1 MQRSNKP
8 VGLENSFVDV
18 IFLFRVKK
26 LNNNFF
32 LSKTSIFVSLIL
44 TNKLPIMNC
53 KKLFMPL
60 LTGLFAFFFVLGAQA
75 QTKTVTGK
83 VTDAKDGSPL
93 AGVSVVVKGSNAGTQ
108 TAGDGTYRISVAS
121 NSTLVFSSVG
131 FGSKELA
138 VGSNSAIN
146 VSLAAT
152 NEQLGDVVVVGYGT
166 RKVKDLTGSVAIVT
180 AKDFNKGQI
189 ATPDQLLQGRTPG
202 VLVTPATGEP
212 GAAATINIRGTGS
225 ISGAQEPLYVVDGV
239 PLGQGGTLG
248 SASGVEGGTTPGN
261 PLVFLNPNDIE
272 SITVLKDASAAAI
285 YGSRGANGVILITT
299 KGGRG
304 GRNGSFNLS
313 ANTNVATTAK
323 RYDLMSASE
332 FLLAAKKAN
341 IDGGADPIAAG
352 EAVKGIDNGAVTD
365 WQDEIFRTAIS
376 QNYNLS
382 WGYNVGGTTA
392 RVSGSYDDQ
401 QGIVRNSSL
410 KRMTLRAN
418 ITQMLMKDKLK
429 LELASTYSNTKKQY
443 PPLSNNAGYQGSLLG
458 AALQLNPTNP
468 VRNADG
474 TFFQPGD
481 QRNPVQMLA
490 YFDDRDY
497 INRFL
502 NNLSATY
509 QITKEL
515 SYKAVFGYDQS
526 KTVRT
531 AFADPRLGSNAY
543 GGTVNIFGRDLNN
556 GIQQNGRM
564 TEQQLKNTSV
574 LFEQYL
580 TYDKTFGK
588 HTLNAILGYSNQSFQ
603 SEYEGRVGWGLGLTA
618 VPAAGYDFKK
628 DVGQFR
634 NYANFVPGFDKN
646 TLQSFFTR
654 VNYSY
659 ADKYFL
665 TATLRADGSS
675 KFGANNR
682 YGVFP
687 AFGFKWRAMN
697 EDFIQKALGGILS
710 DLSFRANYGVLGS
723 QDNLGSYAALNLQQK
738 FDPVTGTV
746 TGPGATTRF
755 IQQGNPDLKW
765 EQAATTGFGID
776 LTSKNK
782 RLSATIDYYYTKR
795 TNMLFFAPTPGGFA
809 PSAFWWINLNGS
821 VINKGWELSL
831 NYKLVQ
837 GRKFSWD
844 VNYNMTTVKNTIEGL
859 PTPINTGGVSGQG
872 LTGAFAQTLTN
883 GAPIFS
889 WSVPVFQGFDGNGN
903 ARYANGAANQL
914 VGTALPNF
922 FAGLTNNF
930 TYGNWNLS
938 IFANAVT
945 GFNVYNNTANALF
958 LKGSLRNGRNVTRE
972 VGNGPENPFNPGS
985 VSTRFLEKG
994 DFIRIA
1000 NINLSYA
1007 VNLKKTNVIK
1017 SLSLFA
1023 SGQNLALFTKYSGI
1037 DPEVNVDKNING
1049 IPSRGFDYTQYPR
1062 PRVFTFGANIGF

>member
-1 MQRSNKP
+1 
-8 VGLENSFVDV
+8 
-18 IFLFRVKK
+18 
-26 LNNNFF
+26 
-32 LSKTSIFVSLIL
+32 
-44 TNKLPIMNC
+44 
-53 KKLFMPL
+53 MPL
-60 LTGLFAFFFVLGAQA
+60 LTGLFACFFVVAAHA

-83 VTDAKDGSPL
+83 VSDAKDGSPL
-93 AGVSVVVKGSNAGTQ
+93 AGVSVVVKGSSTGTQ
-108 TAGDGTYRISVAS
+108 TANDGSYRINAAS
-121 NSTLVFSSVG
+121 NATLVFSSVG
-131 FGSKELA
+131 FGSKEVA
-138 VGSNSAIN
+138 VGANSSIN

-152 NEQLGDVVVVGYGT
+152 NDQLGEVVVVGYGT
-166 RKVKDLTGSVAIVT
+166 RKVKDLTGSVANVT
-180 AKDFNKGQI
+180 TKDFNKGQI

-202 VLVTPATGEP
+202 VLVTPSTGEP

-248 SASGVEGGTTPGN
+248 TANGNVLGTSTPKN
-261 PLVFLNPNDIE
+261 PLLFLNPNDIE

-299 KGGRG
+299 KSGRG

-323 RYDLMSASE
+323 RYDLLDASE
-332 FLLAAKKAN
+332 FLQAAKRAN
-341 IDGGADPIAAG
+341 IAGGADPLFAS
-352 EAVKGIDNGAVTD
+352 ESVKNLDNGAVTD
-365 WQDEIFRTAIS
+365 WQDQIFRTAIS

-392 RVSGSYDDQ
+392 RISGSYDDQ

-410 KRMTLRAN
+410 KRMTIRAN
-418 ITQMLMKDKLK
+418 VTQMLMDNKLK
-429 LELASTYSNTKKQY
+429 LELASTYSNSKSQY

-458 AALQLNPTNP
+458 AALQFNPTNP
-468 VRNADG
+468 IKNPDG

-497 INRFL
+497 MNRFL

-526 KTVRT
+526 KSVRT
-531 AFADPRLGSNAY
+531 EFADPRLGSNAY
-543 GGTVNIFGRDLNN
+543 GGTVTIFGLNLQN
-556 GIQQNGRM
+556 GIQENGRM
-564 TEQQLKNTSV
+564 TEQTQRNTSI

-588 HTLNAILGYSNQSFQ
+588 HNLNAILGYSNQSFQ
-603 SEYEGRVGWGLGLTA
+603 NEFEGRVGWGLGLTA
-618 VPAAGYDFKK
+618 VPGPGYDFKK
-628 DVGQFR
+628 DAGQFI
-634 NYANFVPGFDKN
+634 NYRNFVPGFDKN
-646 TLQSFFTR
+646 TLQSYFTR

-659 ADKYFL
+659 DDKYFL

-687 AFGFKWRAMN
+687 AFAFKWRAMN

-723 QDNLGSYAALNLQQK
+723 QDNLGSYDALNLQQK
-738 FDPVTGTV
+738 FDPVAGRV
-746 TGPGATTRF
+746 DGPAPITRF
-755 IQQGNPDLKW
+755 VRVGNPDLKW

-809 PSAFWWINLNGS
+809 PQAFWWINLVGN

-831 NYKLVQ
+831 NYKIVQ

-844 VNYNMTTVKNTIEGL
+844 VNYNMTTVKNNIEGL
-859 PTPINTGGVSGQG
+859 PAGPINTGAVDGQG
-872 LTGAFAQTLTN
+872 LTGSYVQRLTN

-889 WSVPVFQGFDGNGN
+889 WFVLQYQGLDGNGN
-903 ARYANGAANQL
+903 ARYLNNAVPQITGS
-914 VGTALPNF
+914 TALPNF

-930 TYGNWNLS
+930 TYGNWSLS
-938 IFANAVT
+938 IFANAVA
-945 GFNVYNNTANALF
+945 GHYVYNNTANALF
-958 LKGSLRNGRNVTRE
+958 LKGSLRNGRNVTRD
-972 VGNGPENPFNPGS
+972 VGYSSENPFNGNS
-985 VSTRFLEKG
+985 ASSRFLEKG
-994 DFIRIA
+994 DFIRIS
-1000 NINLSYA
+1000 NVNLSYA
-1007 VNLKKTNVIK
+1007 VDLKKTNIIK
-1017 SLSLFA
+1017 SLTLFA

-1049 IPSRGFDYTQYPR
+1049 IPSRGFDYTQFPR
-1062 PRVFTFGANIGF
+1062 PRIFTFGANIGF